1 MAGRKKPFPCGHV
14 GKGQY
19 CHTCEQ
25 EDRAREQRQSERR
38 SVDEQPLGVLN
49 LHEALTLA
57 TRLGCVVAPVRRTG
71 EVRVS
76 HSLSRSVVVNNR
88 RKDAP
93 RALLKLLTRLD
104 PKSNS

>member
-1 MAGRKKPFPCGHV
+1 MAGRKRAFPCGHR
-14 GKGQY
+14 GQGQY

-25 EDRAREQRQSERR
+25 EDRAREQRQAARR

-57 TRLGCVVAPVRRTG
+57 TKLGCEVSPVRRTG

-76 HSLSRSVVVNNR
+76 HAMSRPVVINNR

-93 RALLKLLTRLD
+93 RSLLKLLARLD
-104 PKSNS
+104 PSGNS